1 MDLFWKT
8 IAIAFVTVILSLTL
22 ERQGKDFSLLLTL
35 AAAGMM
41 AMVAA
46 GYLEPVLVFLGQLE
60 ELGDINNGLL
70 LTLLKILGIGLT
82 GEIASSV
89 CDDGGSSSLGKEIRM
104 LSNAAVFYLS
114 VPVFSSVIDLIRLL
128 IWNS

>member
-46 GYLEPVLVFLGQLE
+46 GYLEPVLEFLGQLE
-60 ELGDINNGLL
+60 ELGDISNGF
-70 LTLLKILGIGLT
+70 
-82 GEIASSV
+82 
-89 CDDGGSSSLGKEIRM
+89 C
-104 LSNAAVFYLS
+104 
-114 VPVFSSVIDLIRLL
+114 
-128 IWNS
+128 